1 MHELQATFRDT
12 VANGLRRKAITTCSK
27 WAESYRIMGLPLP
40 GLWTFNYHP
49 WLREVHDTDASI
61 VVVAKAA
68 QMGFTEAALNKTF
81 YKIDID
87 RADCLYIL
95 PSKTPDASD
104 FSSARFDAALDLS
117 PHLVDLFSDVKN
129 VGHKRAGSAN
139 LYIRGSNSRSG
150 LKSIPVA
157 FIVFDEL
164 DEMNQDNIAL
174 AEERTSGQIISQMY
188 KISTPTVPNK
198 RISAEFEQST
208 QEHFIFKCPCCGRLT
223 ELIFPECMVI
233 TADDRLDPKIKNSHI
248 ICKECKRLLR
258 FETKKEWLAKGYWE
272 PFGGKGAEKRGFH
285 VNQLYSCTM
294 PPPRFAEKYLAALVD
309 KLSEQEFY
317 NSALGMPFVSEGA
330 QVTDK
335 ELQVSIDRSNG
346 RRKSNPAPEGRLITM
361 GIDHG
366 RWIHYEIDAWTFPK
380 LGNDLNMNATCEVLT
395 AGKVVDFSELG
406 QLMSQ
411 WQVIMAVIDAMPERR
426 LAYEFACNFW
436 GHVKLCFYSVGA
448 TGKMIQVDSSED
460 SHKIS
465 IDRTTWL
472 DVALNRFHNQTITL
486 PQDVGEEYKT
496 QIKNLVKRYSEDVNG
511 NPTSKFVNMGPDH
524 FGHAR
529 CYAELALPLAAS
541 LTTNTNIKGFL

>member
-40 GLWTFNYHP
+40 GKWTFKYHP
-49 WLREVHDTDASI
+49 WLRAIHDSDASTI
-61 VVVAKAA
+61 VIAKAA

-104 FSSARFDAALDLS
+104 FSSARFDAALELS
-117 PHLVDLFSDVKN
+117 SHLEGLFSDVKN

-174 AEERTSGQIISQMY
+174 AEERTSGQIISQIY

-198 RISAEFEQST
+198 KISAEFDQST
-208 QEHFIFKCPCCGRLT
+208 QEHFIFECPHCGRLT
-223 ELIFPECMVI
+223 ELIFPDCMVI
-233 TADDRLDPKIKNSHI
+233 TADDRLDPKVKDSHL
-248 ICKECKRLLR
+248 ICKECKHLLCHQ
-258 FETKKEWLAKGYWE
+258 TKTEWLANGHWE
-272 PFGGKGAEKRGFH
+272 PFGRPDAEKRGFH
-285 VNQLYSCTM
+285 VNQLYSCTQT
-294 PPPRFAEKYLAALVD
+294 PEKFAVKFLSSLVD

-317 NSALGMPFVSEGA
+317 NSNLGVPFVSEGA

-335 ELQVSIDRSNG
+335 ELSLAIGS
-346 RRKSNPAPEGRLITM
+346 RRKADSLPEGKLITM

-380 LGNDLNMNATCEVLT
+380 LGNDLNMSAECEVLT
-395 AGKVVDFSELG
+395 AGKVVDFEELG
-406 QLMSQ
+406 QLMRQ
-411 WQVIMAVIDAMPERR
+411 WQVILAVIDAQPERR
-426 LAYEFACNFW
+426 MAYEFACNFW

-448 TGKMIQVDSSED
+448 TGKLIQVDNNDD
-460 SHKIS
+460 SHKVS
-465 IDRTTWL
+465 VDRTAWL
-472 DVALNRFHNQTITL
+472 DVALNRFHNQTIKL
-486 PQDVGEEYKT
+486 PQDIGEEYKSH
-496 QIKNLVKRYSEDVNG
+496 IKNLIKRYFEDANG
-511 NPTSKFVNMGPDH
+511 NPTCKYVNMGPDH

-529 CYAELALPLAAS
+529 CYAEIALPLAAS